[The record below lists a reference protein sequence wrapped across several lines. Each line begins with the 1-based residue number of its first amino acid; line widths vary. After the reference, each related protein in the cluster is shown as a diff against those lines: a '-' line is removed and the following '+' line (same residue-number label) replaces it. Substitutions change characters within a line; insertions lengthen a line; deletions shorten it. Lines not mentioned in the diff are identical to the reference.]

1 MNLQFDLWEQLYL
14 FQMECYKSTDL
25 DVNKFH
31 VLDYNFDRAYIYNT
45 EQVSGELR
53 LNLQPKNDPVGRTQ
67 YPVVNPTS
75 IDILYSKEEQ
85 KYRFNQFWDI
95 TDDRGEF
102 FNPTIPGF
110 AERPI
115 WLTEDNGYIMNLNP
129 VNLNYNKSLFQ
140 RKKFRHYTNVVKM
153 KRSTGGRR
161 DIDRFRLINFE
172 INISP

>member
-1 MNLQFDLWEQLYL
+1 
-14 FQMECYKSTDL
+14 MECYKSTDL

-102 FNPTIPGF
+102 
-110 AERPI
+110 
-115 WLTEDNGYIMNLNP
+115 LNP
-129 VNLNYNKSLFQ
+129 VN
-140 RKKFRHYTNVVKM
+140 KKN
-153 KRSTGGRR
+153 
-161 DIDRFRLINFE
+161 
-172 INISP
+172 